1 MRFSTTR
8 WTTAA
13 AAAAL
18 IAVPGAAFAQTPTQS
33 APTQQT
39 TPTQQPKTTPTP
51 QPSPTPTPTQ
61 TQQPTPTPQDPA
73 PAQPSAEKP
82 AAAGQVDPAAAKQHL
97 SEARDTLSQL
107 TSMPEAA
114 RLQGDTRTQVSQV
127 ISNFNELIT
136 TQANWRASYDK
147 LDATLNSLIGATD
160 QSAAAPAPAPATGV
174 AGATGTSG
182 TTPAAQLDPGIR
194 AKLVEFRTHLKEFER
209 AAGGGSADAQA
220 ATAGEPAKTTA
231 PTMITTPPASA
242 SDPVGTSGAAAAGS
256 TPSAMDQSKPA
267 NEQIGHAEADR
278 ELDAISAILNTSKT
292 GTLTKAQTA
301 QLKKHVEQLRMLL
314 GQNK

>member
-18 IAVPGAAFAQTPTQS
+18 IAVPGAAFAQTPTQT
-33 APTQQT
+33 PTQQT
-39 TPTQQPKTTPTP
+39 TP
-51 QPSPTPTPTQ
+51 
-61 TQQPTPTPQDPA
+61 QQPTPTPQQQPTPQPA
-73 PAQPSAEKP
+73 PTATQPSTEKP
-82 AAAGQVDPAAAKQHL
+82 AASGQVDAASAKQHL

-114 RLQGDTRTQVSQV
+114 RLQGDARTQVSQV

-136 TQANWRASYDK
+136 TQSNWRSSYDK
-147 LDATLNSLIGATD
+147 LDANLTALIGAD
-160 QSAAAPAPAPATGV
+160 NQSAAAATPATGV

-182 TTPAAQLDPGIR
+182 TTSAQIDPGIR

-209 AAGGGSADAQA
+209 AAGVSSAGSTTAPSAA
-220 ATAGEPAKTTA
+220 ATAGEPAKTA
-231 PTMITTPPASA
+231 PSTMVTTPPAA
-242 SDPVGTSGAAAAGS
+242 TSDPAGTAGATTPAS
-256 TPSAMDQSKPA
+256 TPSTMNQSKPA
-267 NEQIGHAEADR
+267 NEQAGHAEADR
-278 ELDAISAILNTSKT
+278 ELDAISAILNNSKT

-301 QLKKHVEQLRMLL
+301 QLKKHVEQLRTLL
-314 GQNK
+314 GQSK

>member
-39 TPTQQPKTTPTP
+39 TPQQPKPTPTP
-51 QPSPTPTPTQ
+51 QPTPSPTPTQ
-61 TQQPTPTPQDPA
+61 TQQPTPAPQDPT
-73 PAQPSAEKP
+73 PTQTSADKP
-82 AAAGQVDPAAAKQHL
+82 AATGQADPAAAKQHL

-136 TQANWRASYDK
+136 TQANWRA
-147 LDATLNSLIGATD
+147 
-160 QSAAAPAPAPATGV
+160 GV
-174 AGATGTSG
+174 RRS
-182 TTPAAQLDPGIR
+182 
-194 AKLVEFRTHLKEFER
+194 
-209 AAGGGSADAQA
+209 
-220 ATAGEPAKTTA
+220 
-231 PTMITTPPASA
+231 
-242 SDPVGTSGAAAAGS
+242 S
-256 TPSAMDQSKPA
+256 TP
-267 NEQIGHAEADR
+267 
-278 ELDAISAILNTSKT
+278 T
-292 GTLTKAQTA
+292 
-301 QLKKHVEQLRMLL
+301 
-314 GQNK
+314 